1 MYGMIFSIKS
11 FVNRISPLDTKEGFL
26 FYKTSKYTL
35 HFLETPSGLKFILN
49 TDTGAQDV
57 RELLQ
62 QIYSQVC
69 NYYVFYNIDV
79 VTDYWRVPDLC
90 RICD

>member
-11 FVNRISPLDTKEGFL
+11 FVNRISPLDTKDGFL

-49 TDTGAQDV
+49 TDTGAQGV
-57 RELLQ
+57 REFLQ

-69 NYYVFYNIDV
+69 IVYFTMLLLLIIGVFFS
-79 VTDYWRVPDLC
+79 DLC
-90 RICD
+90 RIRY